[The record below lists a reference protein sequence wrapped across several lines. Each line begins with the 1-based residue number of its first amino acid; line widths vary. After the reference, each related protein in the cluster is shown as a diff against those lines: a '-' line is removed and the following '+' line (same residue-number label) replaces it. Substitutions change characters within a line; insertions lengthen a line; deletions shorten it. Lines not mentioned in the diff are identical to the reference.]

1 MTYAGQEAQLSMVV
15 FIFSKQPSLADVI
28 CWVRVSKF
36 LATNTASLI
45 LTFLSKSENEE
56 IKIGKIKHY
65 WETKM
70 VKKRNKLTLYM
81 FCVRGTKERFY
92 LLSLLSTSGR
102 RNILW
107 RKRPQCSSVGI
118 PAYFLKSKIKTT
130 WENKKN
136 DKYSIAFKFSTILQ
150 SYSMLIKN

>member
-36 LATNTASLI
+36 FATNTASLI

-56 IKIGKIKHY
+56 IKIGKIKHDA
-65 WETKM
+65 ETKM
-70 VKKRNKLTLYM
+70 VKKRNKLYR

-92 LLSLLSTSGR
+92 LLSLLPTSGR

-107 RKRPQCSSVGI
+107 RKRPQCSSVGT
-118 PAYFLKSKIKTT
+118 PTYFLKSIKKHMGKL
-130 WENKKN
+130 KKMTSFLLHLN
-136 DKYSIAFKFSTILQ
+136 STQ
-150 SYSMLIKN
+150 FYNQFHVN

>member
-56 IKIGKIKHY
+56 ITIGKIKHDA
-65 WETKM
+65 ETKM
-70 VKKRNKLTLYM
+70 VKKTGISCICTGFACMKRKILP
-81 FCVRGTKERFY
+81 FKSSVDIGPAKHFVTKKTTMQ
-92 LLSLLSTSGR
+92 LR
-102 RNILW
+102 RNTSI
-107 RKRPQCSSVGI
+107 
-118 PAYFLKSKIKTT
+118 FLEI
-130 WENKKN
+130 
-136 DKYSIAFKFSTILQ
+136 Y
-150 SYSMLIKN
+150 

>member
-45 LTFLSKSENEE
+45 LTFLSKSENKE
-56 IKIGKIKHY
+56 INIGKIKHY

-70 VKKRNKLTLYM
+70 VKKRNKLTLYR

-118 PAYFLKSKIKTT
+118 PAYFFRNLLKNTHGKIKKMTSFLLLYL
-130 WENKKN
+130 N
-136 DKYSIAFKFSTILQ
+136 STQFYNL
-150 SYSMLIKN
+150 LHVN